1 MVDPDPQNVSTK
13 YKEHQT
19 ASEDNIQLL
28 LMHRNQTTL
37 SDGWSGDIKQMPFS
51 MCAQMNNHITKSG
64 KNIDSSKNHSV
75 LTSV

>member
-51 MCAQMNNHITKSG
+51 ICAHFSTVSAITALEKM
-64 KNIDSSKNHSV
+64 I
-75 LTSV
+75 LPTT